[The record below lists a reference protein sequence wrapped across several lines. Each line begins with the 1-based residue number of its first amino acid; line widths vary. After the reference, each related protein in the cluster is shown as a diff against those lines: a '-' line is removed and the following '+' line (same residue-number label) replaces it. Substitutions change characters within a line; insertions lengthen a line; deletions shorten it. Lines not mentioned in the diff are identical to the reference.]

1 MYNTYKNFFDNY
13 MKINTVLVTGGLV
26 IVISNLIDF
35 LRNKYKKYYQPN

>member
-26 IVISNLIDF
+26 IVISNLMLNITA
-35 LRNKYKKYYQPN
+35 RKYQ